1 MGNYIVFTLF
11 LVVILIFT
19 LTFWMAFSFFK
30 IRTLVPE
37 SIAGYQELLST
48 GDYDKF
54 PTAKIL
60 GEGSCIAVLDK
71 EGNTVYDPN
80 GMDLSRIAENLAFTR
95 TFVEGM
101 GVSYFTTDHMDSDG
115 TSYYNFQISH
125 ENDGITRTDT
135 YIFDAEGKTLY
146 ESPGAE
152 YSNLTGDQ
160 ALLLSQRMSDEY
172 DIYKYVLDNQNIL
185 IIFQSKSLDMTILQ
199 RLSVALCDSLV
210 LFLIIYIGM
219 ILGFVF
225 WLKRK
230 ITKPLYILCGCI
242 ESYEIG
248 NNVAVKY
255 KGPREFS
262 DILNSFSE
270 LAAKL
275 SMSEREREA
284 LENEKRAILADIAH
298 DLKTPIT
305 VIQGY
310 TQALN
315 AGLVPIDKQGQY
327 LQTINQKANDLNN
340 IINSFSEF
348 SKLDHPEFKLET
360 ADIDICDYF
369 RTYLANKYF
378 EIESAGF
385 VPDAEIPEETVYAA
399 VDEHQ
404 LQRVF
409 DNVIGN
415 ALKHNPK
422 GTRLYFALVNMGK
435 TVELYISDNGVGIP
449 DEMAKKIFLPFV
461 VGENSR
467 KGSGSG
473 LGLAISQK
481 IVDAHGGDI
490 CLIRN
495 SGEWKTTFRITLPT
509 VEKSEKPR
517 LKMS

>member
-60 GEGSCIAVLDK
+60 GAGSCIAVLDK

-172 DIYKYVLDNQNIL
+172 DIYKYVLNNQNIL

-340 IINSFSEF
+340 IINYFSEF
-348 SKLDHPEFKLET
+348 SKLDHPSLNWKRRILISAT
-360 ADIDICDYF
+360 ISDVM
-369 RTYLANKYF
+369 ANKYF
-378 EIESAGF
+378 EMNPRVCSRRG
-385 VPDAEIPEETVYAA
+385 DSGGDGYAA